1 MGLRPTEKKV
11 DGSVVA
17 QFASTMLNA
26 VTIAHMLHFQS
37 TSYAEHMALGSFY
50 DDLSGLIDD
59 FVEQYQGEYEVLI
72 SGYSTSFKLPEDP
85 LTWLNGLCDYIERVR
100 RGDNFPQYSPLQ
112 NKVDEI
118 AELVDQTRYKLRFLS

>member
-1 MGLRPTEKKV
+1 MGLRPTEKKA
-11 DGSVVA
+11 DAGIVA
-17 QFASTMLNA
+17 QFTSTMLNA

-50 DDLSGLIDD
+50 DDLGDLIDD

-72 SGYSTSFKLPEDP
+72 SGYTTSFKLPEDA
-85 LTWLNGLCDYIERVR
+85 LTWLNGLCDYIEKVR
-100 RGDNFPQYSPLQ
+100 RGDSFPQYSPLQ

-118 AELVDQTRYKLRFLS
+118 AELVDQTRYKLRFLA